1 MIILLNIPTAANV
14 IVLAKFHSRDGCF
27 NAGIIQ
33 FILYIIQLRYTTF
46 CIEELLPSPCVRRH
60 IKLGSQY
67 TRWSVDQSDLEYGLL
82 LNLYVSANP

>member
-33 FILYIIQLRYTTF
+33 CISYIIQLRYAMSY
-46 CIEELLPSPCVRRH
+46 IEELLEISNTSIR
-60 IKLGSQY
+60 SEAY
-67 TRWSVDQSDLEYGLL
+67 
-82 LNLYVSANP
+82 

>member
-33 FILYIIQLRYTTF
+33 FILYIIQLRYTTSYT
-46 CIEELLPSPCVRRH
+46 EELL
-60 IKLGSQY
+60 KLTTTSMRSEAY
-67 TRWSVDQSDLEYGLL
+67 
-82 LNLYVSANP
+82 

>member
-33 FILYIIQLRYTTF
+33 FILYIIQLRYTTSYT
-46 CIEELLPSPCVRRH
+46 EELLELTTTSMR
-60 IKLGSQY
+60 SEAY
-67 TRWSVDQSDLEYGLL
+67 
-82 LNLYVSANP
+82 

>member
-33 FILYIIQLRYTTF
+33 FISYIIQLRYTTF
-46 CIEELLPSPCVRRH
+46 YIAELLEKTTTSMR
-60 IKLGSQY
+60 SEAY
-67 TRWSVDQSDLEYGLL
+67 
-82 LNLYVSANP
+82 